1 MERSPRSVQQDG
13 DFSGTKN
20 ILEKVVVDHHSPR
33 RSRHSRRFSGD
44 SSSSL
49 IGMSRELGPDFATE
63 SPRSKLS
70 NSFKKTDCASQ
81 VEDYTNSRKRDN
93 EADFGDDMSDR
104 VYTIDFIHNGVS
116 QNGVTEPKAGIGIY
130 EEHLSTPRETLTR
143 PDISDPDIKKLY
155 LRLQSLE
162 ADRESMRQALISM
175 RTDKAQMV
183 LLKEI
188 AQHLCKEMS
197 PERKMPARKPFL
209 LGSFS
214 FTSIFKVILYAL
226 CK

>member
-1 MERSPRSVQQDG
+1 MERSPRNIQQDG

-20 ILEKVVVDHHSPR
+20 ILEKVVVGHSPR
-33 RSRHSRRFSGD
+33 RSRHSRRFSAD

-49 IGMSRELGPDFATE
+49 MGMSREVGPDFVTE
-63 SPRSKLS
+63 SPRCKLS
-70 NSFKKTDCASQ
+70 NSFKKTDYALQ
-81 VEDYTNSRKRDN
+81 VEDYKDSRKMDN
-93 EADFGDDMSDR
+93 SSEFGDDTSDR
-104 VYTIDFIHNGVS
+104 VYTIDSIHNGVS

-130 EEHLSTPRETLTR
+130 EEYLSTPRETLDG
-143 PDISDPDIKKLY
+143 PDVSDPDIKKLY
-155 LRLQSLE
+155 VRLQALE
-162 ADRESMRQALISM
+162 ADRESMRQAIISM

-197 PERKMPARKPFL
+197 PERKLPVKKPSL

-214 FTSIFKVILYAL
+214 FMSIFKVARCAL